1 MELNNPIKLGQLAEK
16 ILNQRGYTNEAA
28 IRAFLYPE
36 FYQPTEPLELPGMQE
51 TVDLLLQAVQSGEKI
66 CVYGDYDA
74 DGITS
79 TTVLVSML
87 RSIGATV
94 GYHVPD
100 RFAEGYGMNEG
111 VVRRLAQEGCNL
123 ILTCDCG
130 ISNLAEVQLA
140 RDLGMMVL
148 ITDHHHLPLELPNA
162 NSIVNPQ
169 LLPEGHKARYL
180 PGVGVAYML
189 TKACLSSLGQ
199 GRAEEYLDVVALGIV
214 ADVVPLLNE
223 NRYLLQLGLEQLRR
237 TERLGLQALLQVCK
251 LNPLEISEE
260 DIGFQL
266 VPRLNASGRIASA
279 ALAVELLLCEDPAN
293 ALKMAGELNEINQ
306 RRRILGEAM
315 YLEAQAMLGEES
327 TPGPLVLYQPHWHHG
342 IIGIIAGRLAE
353 LYKVPVLL
361 MSLKEDGVTITGSAR
376 SIAGV
381 HVYEVLQQCASF
393 LHKFGGHAGA
403 AGFSLHREQ
412 LELFSKAVRRE
423 LEEAIAQLTTE
434 TSQSYDLEIG
444 LEELNMEVYRELLPL
459 GPFGEGNPTP
469 LLCSREVQVL
479 SQKTTAEE
487 KHLRLILGQANTSH
501 QAMWWWGGSKQPTE
515 NVHVVYSL
523 SINKWQGKEN
533 LQLIIADLSEDK
545 PGYQV
550 REVEPPPLE
559 IVDLRQSQEL
569 GLSLPTFETAQLFG
583 ENMRGP
589 ALEGIKDRYSITEC
603 ECLVLLSIPPSL
615 RALQEILV
623 LSRAQKLVLCFGV
636 KEGAQDKE
644 FLQQLL
650 SWVKYA
656 VTKRNGRLEL
666 PALASA
672 TAQMEISVAAGLNFL
687 QAKGL
692 VSFEFDGPERV
703 YLSQGD
709 GLAKTGLPEYETKV
723 RSLLAETRAFRRHM
737 LTANPESILHLI
749 GHMSPK
755 NKED

>member
-1 MELNNPIKLGQLAEK
+1 MELNNPIKLGELAEK

-36 FYQPTEPLELPGMQE
+36 FYQPTEPLELPGMRE
-51 TVDLLLQAVQSGEKI
+51 TVELLLQAVQSGEKI

-87 RSIGATV
+87 RSIGAKV
-94 GYHVPD
+94 GYHIPD
-100 RFAEGYGMNEG
+100 RFSEGYGMNEG
-111 VVRRLAQEGCNL
+111 VVRHLAQAGCNL

-130 ISNLAEVQLA
+130 ISNLAEIQLA
-140 RDLGMMVL
+140 RDLGMKVL
-148 ITDHHHLPLELPNA
+148 ITDHHHLPPELPNA
-162 NSIVNPQ
+162 NGIVNPQ
-169 LLPEGHKARYL
+169 LLPEGHKAKYL

-189 TKACLSSLGQ
+189 SKACLLNLGK

-223 NRYLLQLGLEQLRR
+223 NRYLLQLGLERLRR
-237 TERLGLQALLQVCK
+237 TDRLGLQALLEVCK

-279 ALAVELLLCEDPAN
+279 ALAVELLLCEDSAN
-293 ALKMAGELNEINQ
+293 ALKMAGELDEINQ

-342 IIGIIAGRLAE
+342 VVGIIAGRLAE

-381 HVYEVLQQCASF
+381 HIYEVLQKCASF

-423 LEEAIAQLTTE
+423 LEQAMTLITTE
-434 TSQSYDLEIG
+434 TCQSYDLEIG

-479 SQKTTAEE
+479 SQKPTAEE

-501 QAMWWWGGSKQPTE
+501 QAMWWWGGSKQPAE
-515 NVHVVYSL
+515 NVQAVYSL

-545 PGYQV
+545 PDYHV
-550 REVEPPPLE
+550 REIEPPLLE
-559 IVDLRQSQEL
+559 IIDYRQSQEL
-569 GLSLPTFETAQLFG
+569 GLALPTFELGQLFG
-583 ENMRGP
+583 ENLRSVV
-589 ALEGIKDRYSITEC
+589 EGIKDRYSITEC
-603 ECLVLLSIPPSL
+603 EILVLLSIPPSL
-615 RALQEILV
+615 RALQEMLV
-623 LSRAQKLVLCFGV
+623 LSRAQKLVLCYGA

-666 PALASA
+666 PALAS
-672 TAQMEISVAAGLNFL
+672 TTGQMEISVAAGLNFL

-692 VSFEFDGPERV
+692 IAFEFDGPERV

-709 GLAKTGLPEYETKV
+709 GSAKQGLPEYETKL
-723 RSLLAETRAFRRHM
+723 RSLLAETRAFRRYL
-737 LTANPESILHLI
+737 LTASPESILQII
-749 GHMSPK
+749 GPMNPK